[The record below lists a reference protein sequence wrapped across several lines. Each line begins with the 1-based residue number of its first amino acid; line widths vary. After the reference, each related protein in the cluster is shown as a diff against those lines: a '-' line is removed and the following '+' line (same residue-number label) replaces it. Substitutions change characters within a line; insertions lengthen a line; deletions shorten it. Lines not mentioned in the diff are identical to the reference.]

1 MHKILT
7 FCHGMTAESDYTLT
21 MVTYKRTEYECT
33 STFTCT
39 CMCVSIH
46 HTHRQRGSRKRG
58 RETERIGERLILKK
72 VTTKKG

>member
-7 FCHGMTAESDYTLT
+7 FCHGMTAECDYTLT

-39 CMCVSIH
+39 CMCMSIH
-46 HTHRQRGSRKRG
+46 QTHRQREQEEWKRD
-58 RETERIGERLILKK
+58 
-72 VTTKKG
+72 